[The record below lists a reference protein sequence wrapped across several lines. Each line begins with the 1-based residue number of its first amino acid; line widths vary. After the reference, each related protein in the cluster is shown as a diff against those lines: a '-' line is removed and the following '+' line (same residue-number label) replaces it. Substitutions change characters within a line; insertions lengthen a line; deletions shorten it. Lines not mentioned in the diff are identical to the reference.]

1 MKNKIRKFIEK
12 ENMIEEGDRI
22 VLALSGG
29 ADSVYLFFLFL
40 ELKEELKFTFA
51 CAHLNH
57 QIRGADA
64 DADEKFVKDLCD
76 CHNIPIYLYRKD
88 VTSYAQ
94 KYRYTIEEAGRKLRY
109 QVFEETKK
117 AFGGN
122 KIALAH
128 HSNDLAETLLF
139 NLARGSGI
147 GGLCSLRGVR
157 GDLIRPLLLVK
168 KDEIEEELLKQK
180 LSFCKDKTNDSVEYT
195 RNKIRLELLPKMEE
209 VNLHAIDHIRE
220 SSIELLDIYR
230 YLQKE
235 ARKKYGIYGAI
246 KDDRKVLKKSLSKE
260 DDLIQS
266 QVIRLY
272 LEEILEGKKDI
283 YRSHIDGIK
292 GLLKASVGKSLS
304 LPRAYVA
311 VSSYDEV
318 AVKKNLPKRLKKSI
332 SMDIKEPGSYIF
344 GEWMVDFEIIERRE
358 FEEKIYTKWLD
369 YDKIQGVMQLRTR
382 KSGDYL
388 VVNSQGGTKKLK
400 DYFINE
406 KIPLEKRDSI
416 LLLAK
421 GSKILWVI
429 GYRIS
434 EDCKVDSDT
443 QRCLKIKVNGGNV
456 CER

>member
-139 NLARGSGI
+139 NLA
-147 GGLCSLRGVR
+147 
-157 GDLIRPLLLVK
+157 
-168 KDEIEEELLKQK
+168 
-180 LSFCKDKTNDSVEYT
+180 
-195 RNKIRLELLPKMEE
+195 
-209 VNLHAIDHIRE
+209 
-220 SSIELLDIYR
+220 
-230 YLQKE
+230 
-235 ARKKYGIYGAI
+235 
-246 KDDRKVLKKSLSKE
+246 
-260 DDLIQS
+260 
-266 QVIRLY
+266 
-272 LEEILEGKKDI
+272 
-283 YRSHIDGIK
+283 
-292 GLLKASVGKSLS
+292 
-304 LPRAYVA
+304 
-311 VSSYDEV
+311 
-318 AVKKNLPKRLKKSI
+318 
-332 SMDIKEPGSYIF
+332 
-344 GEWMVDFEIIERRE
+344 
-358 FEEKIYTKWLD
+358 
-369 YDKIQGVMQLRTR
+369 
-382 KSGDYL
+382 
-388 VVNSQGGTKKLK
+388 
-400 DYFINE
+400 
-406 KIPLEKRDSI
+406 
-416 LLLAK
+416 
-421 GSKILWVI
+421 
-429 GYRIS
+429 
-434 EDCKVDSDT
+434 
-443 QRCLKIKVNGGNV
+443 
-456 CER
+456 